1 MVFYNQVYLKQWF
14 KRFWKFSNLTIPSE
28 HQYVGTIFHNTKE
41 LAKPPQHV
49 LVNHY
54 TIERYVENYFSG
66 FLLETIRVPWDGI
79 LWPILV
85 QTGTQILLK
94 IFECNHPKWSQ
105 LRGDG
110 YLPCKQTSKTLIP
123 CPIELLHHEEMSRKF
138 FKQIFRLNL

>member
-1 MVFYNQVYLKQWF
+1 MVFYNQDYLKQWL
-14 KRFWKFSNLTIPSE
+14 KRFWKFSNLTIPNE

-41 LAKPPQHV
+41 LPKPPQHV

-79 LWPILV
+79 LWSILA

-105 LRGDG
+105 LRGDN
-110 YLPCKQTSKTLIP
+110 YLRWKQTSKTLIP
-123 CPIELLHHEEMSRKF
+123 CPIELLHHEEMGRKF
-138 FKQIFRLNL
+138 FIQIFRLNL

>member
-1 MVFYNQVYLKQWF
+1 MVFYNQVYLKQWL
-14 KRFWKFSNLTIPSE
+14 KRFWKFSNLIIPNE
-28 HQYVGTIFHNTKE
+28 RQYVGTIFHNVKE
-41 LAKPPQHV
+41 LPKPPQHV

-79 LWPILV
+79 LWSILA

-94 IFECNHPKWSQ
+94 IFECNHPKWSL

-110 YLPCKQTSKTLIP
+110 LSPYRQTSKTSIP
-123 CPIELLHHEEMSRKF
+123 CSIELLHHEEMGRKF
-138 FKQIFRLNL
+138 FIQIFRLNL